1 MARKKK
7 RSFIDELFG
16 GSVFGE
22 FDDLFEKM
30 GEDKELE
37 SGYSITVS
45 QTPQGTKV
53 HAKVGKDTDVTT
65 LRKQLEQKY
74 PGAHIEIE
82 GGKPLI
88 REIETKPVEEE
99 EKTINKNLA
108 SDSRKGR

>member
-1 MARKKK
+1 MSRKKK

-30 GEDKELE
+30 GEDKELA

-74 PGAHIEIE
+74 PGAQIEIE

-99 EKTINKNLA
+99 EEN
-108 SDSRKGR
+108 RQ